1 MHLFYTDRD
10 ASSYNSGIIMLAEI
24 FRGFLIRIKHHGE
37 IMEKSED
44 HFQIPEWLA
53 LPVWTRHL
61 HVAGVMILYKKIMK
75 CSGLLTVFSAN
86 VCADALSEQW
96 HKQLLCLWLPMGVI
110 AYKKLK
116 YAT

>member
-44 HFQIPEWLA
+44 HFQIPE
-53 LPVWTRHL
+53 
-61 HVAGVMILYKKIMK
+61 
-75 CSGLLTVFSAN
+75 
-86 VCADALSEQW
+86 
-96 HKQLLCLWLPMGVI
+96 
-110 AYKKLK
+110 
-116 YAT
+116 